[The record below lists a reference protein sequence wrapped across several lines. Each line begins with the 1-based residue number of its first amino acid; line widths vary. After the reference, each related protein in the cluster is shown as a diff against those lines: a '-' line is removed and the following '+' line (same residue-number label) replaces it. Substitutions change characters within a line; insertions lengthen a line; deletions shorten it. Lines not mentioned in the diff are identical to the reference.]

1 MSCHVSK
8 STRVSADSLAHSLPE
23 AKAAVEQLVLIEPPI
38 EALEVNERGYGP
50 RKKKGKPI
58 SKQGV
63 VDHMIATSGHR
74 IGIVGPDFI
83 GVSTVLQ

>member
-1 MSCHVSK
+1 MSCHISK
-8 STRVSADSLAHSLPE
+8 STSPNGDSLAHTLPE
-23 AKAAVEQLVLIEPPI
+23 ARAAVEQLVLMEPPI
-38 EALEVNERGYGP
+38 EALEVNARGYGP